1 MISSELSES
10 TEFEPSADPADAPG
24 LSESAQPA
32 ESAAKPQRGR
42 KSGRRQPSRRRNSR
56 KKIQHALRFRENGTL
71 RVLQLA
77 DVQDGP
83 DVDSDTV
90 ALIERAVIAAD
101 PDLVVLTGDQ
111 VRGYD
116 AAYAPTFMAR
126 RGDEPGARLPLP
138 MRVEQLLAECNG
150 PAGRIDDAI
159 ADGGESMAGTRAKIR
174 HSFSQFLGP
183 IVSRG
188 IPFAATYGNHD
199 FQCGILPDEQDDM
212 YREFAGCLNPK
223 VEDGAASAAG
233 PLACEPGTFALPI
246 ASHDGKR
253 TAMSIMMVNSGDF
266 EPGGGYGSPSDAAVE
281 WLASAEDAVSGTG
294 PRVPAIVFQHIPPQ
308 DFYQC
313 LKKASPFT
321 PYAVEGYRAFSDS
334 CYVINSEVCRPGSTL
349 GEGPCCS
356 ERAVGEVERIR
367 SSGGYFALFCGHDHK
382 NNFIGHIDGVDL
394 GYAPTCGFRSYG
406 PKAADRALRLFVFQE
421 DKPEQYETRLLTY
434 GDLVSRRVRHPLRLL
449 AGEYMISGPSSV
461 RDLLRR
467 PKIFIGMCLVAAQ
480 TLFTLIGRRSSPK

>member
-1 MISSELSES
+1 MTPSEE
-10 TEFEPSADPADAPG
+10 TEMAEMA
-24 LSESAQPA
+24 ESAQPI
-32 ESAAKPQRGR
+32 EAASRTSRGLGDDR
-42 KSGRRQPSRRRNSR
+42 DRSIRLHSSRQ
-56 KKIQHALRFRENGTL
+56 KGDYALHFRENGTL

-83 DVDSDTV
+83 DVDPDAV

-116 AAYAPTFMAR
+116 AAYASTFVAR
-126 RGDEPGARLPLP
+126 RGDEPGIQLPLA
-138 MRVEQLLAECNG
+138 MRVEQLLAERNG
-150 PAGRIDDAI
+150 SASPIDDSSV
-159 ADGGESMAGTRAKIR
+159 DGGESLESTRVKIR

-223 VEDGAASAAG
+223 CLNPKVEDGAASSADAG

-266 EPGGGYGSPSDAAVE
+266 EPGGGYGSPSDAAIE

-294 PRVPAIVFQHIPPQ
+294 PRVPSIVFQHIPPQ

-313 LKKASPFT
+313 LKKVSPFT
-321 PYAVEGYRAFSDS
+321 PHAVEGYRAFSDS
-334 CYVINSEVCRPGSTL
+334 CYVINPEICRPGSTL

-356 ERAVGEVERIR
+356 ERAVGEIERIR
-367 SSGGYFALFCGHDHK
+367 SAGGYFALFCGHDHK

-406 PKAADRALRLFVFQE
+406 PKAVDRALRLFVFHE

-461 RDLLRR
+461 RDLLRH

-480 TLFTLIGRRSSPK
+480 AIFALVGRRSPPQ

>member
-1 MISSELSES
+1 MTMSEEVEKSE
-10 TEFEPSADPADAPG
+10 TAEAEQPVETV
-24 LSESAQPA
+24 SETL
-32 ESAAKPQRGR
+32 RGR
-42 KSGRRQPSRRRNSR
+42 GTDRHQSIRLHSSRQKGN
-56 KKIQHALRFRENGTL
+56 HVLHFRENGTL

-83 DVDSDTV
+83 DVDPDAV

-116 AAYAPTFMAR
+116 AAYASTFMAR
-126 RGDEPGARLPLP
+126 RGDEPGTRLPLA
-138 MRVEQLLAECNG
+138 MRVEQLLAERNG
-150 PAGRIDDAI
+150 FADPIDDSLAN
-159 ADGGESMAGTRAKIR
+159 GGENMEGTRVKIR
-174 HSFSQFLGP
+174 QSFSQFLGP
-183 IVSRG
+183 IVLRG

-223 VEDGAASAAG
+223 VEDGAASSAG
-233 PLACEPGTFALPI
+233 ADPLACEPGTFALPI

-281 WLASAEDAVSGTG
+281 WLARAEDAVSGTG
-294 PRVPAIVFQHIPPQ
+294 SRVPSIVFQHIPPQ

-313 LKKASPFT
+313 LKKVSPFT
-321 PYAVEGYRAFSDS
+321 PHAVEGYRAFSDS
-334 CYVINSEVCRPGSTL
+334 CYVVNPEICRPGSTL

-367 SSGGYFALFCGHDHK
+367 SAGGYFALFCGHDHK

-406 PKAADRALRLFVFQE
+406 PKAADRALRLFVFHE
-421 DKPEQYETRLLTY
+421 DAPEQYETRLLTY

-449 AGEYMISGPSSV
+449 AGEYMISGLSSV
-461 RDLLRR
+461 RDLLRH

-480 TLFTLIGRRSSPK
+480 AIFALIGRRAPPH